1 MRAAVVAVG
10 DELLLGDI
18 VNGNAA
24 WLGAE
29 LAAVGVPVVHSS
41 MVGDDLD
48 RIVAAVRR
56 AREDADVVL
65 LTGGLGPTA
74 DDLTRDA
81 VAAVAGVPLE
91 RWPEIE
97 ERLRDRFRAYSFDM
111 PEAVLRQAD
120 VPRGATPLDNPAG
133 TAPGLR
139 LELDGTLLL
148 ALPGPPNELAAVMRA
163 GVLADL
169 ATRSGRVVLTR
180 TLHCAG
186 LGESAVAERVE
197 AAVTVPEGVALAYLA
212 GGAVVRVR
220 FTTSA
225 ASVPAADE
233 VLAPLVQ
240 AAAAALGPAV
250 FGRDDDSLAGVVL
263 AGLRATGATV
273 AVAESLTAGLLGAAL
288 TELPGSSDAFR
299 GGVQVY
305 ATDLKATL
313 AGVPEAVLAEHGA
326 VSAATA
332 EALATGVRDRLGA
345 SHGLAL
351 TGVAGPDRQEGHP
364 VGTVFAAVADADG
377 VTSRLV
383 RLPGDRSRVRLLAV
397 TVALDLLRRRLSGAP
412 PASL

>member
-1 MRAAVVAVG
+1 MVAVG

-91 RWPEIE
+91 RWPELE
-97 ERLRDRFRAYSFDM
+97 QRLRDRFRDYGFDM

-120 VPRGATPLDNPAG
+120 VPSGATPLDNPAG

-139 LELDGTLLL
+139 LDLDGTLLL

-169 ATRSGRVVLTR
+169 AARSGRVLVTR

-186 LGESAVAERVE
+186 LGESSVAERVE
-197 AAVTVPEGVALAYLA
+197 GAVTVPEGVALAYLA

-220 FTTSA
+220 LTTSA
-225 ASVPAADE
+225 SSVEQADE
-233 VLAPLVQ
+233 VLSPLVE
-240 AAAAALGPAV
+240 AAATALGTAV
-250 FGRDDDSLAGVVL
+250 FGRDGDSLAGVVL
-263 AGLRATGATV
+263 AALRASGATV

-288 TELPGSSDAFR
+288 TELPGSSDVFR

-313 AGVPEAVLAEHGA
+313 GGVPEPVLAEHGA

-332 EALATGVRDRLGA
+332 EALAVAVRDRLGA
-345 SHGLAL
+345 SYGLAL
-351 TGVAGPDRQEGHP
+351 TGVAGPERQEGHP
-364 VGTVFAAVADADG
+364 VGTVFAAVADGSG
-377 VTSRLV
+377 VRSTAV
-383 RLPGDRSRVRLLAV
+383 RMPGDRSRVRLLAV
-397 TVALDLLRRRLSGAP
+397 TVALDLLRRRLTGVA